1 MYALADCNNF
11 FVSCERVFRP
21 DLEGLPVVVLS
32 NNDGC
37 AIARSNEAKRLGIK
51 MGQPMFEF
59 RHLIESGTV
68 TVFSS
73 NFALYGDMSR
83 RVQMTLSRYAPAIEV
98 YSIDESFIDLTGFSP
113 DTDFDRWA
121 KALSH
126 ECRRCT
132 GIPVSVGVSPTKTL
146 AKIASKLCK
155 QYPATR
161 GGCWMYRRQD
171 VEKVLKK
178 FPIEDI
184 WGIGRRYA
192 KRFKGYFGLNTA
204 YDLYCK
210 DEAWISMEMGISGLR
225 TWKELHGIPC
235 IDFED
240 SPRNKK
246 QIMISRSFASEITD
260 LDELSSQVSMFS
272 SMAVEKLRRQGT
284 CCGTVT
290 VFIMTNRFRKDGKSQ
305 FESRLVRFPVETD
318 STLEVNTAVM
328 RALQAMFREGYG
340 YKKAGVLLGDIIPTD
355 KVQLSMFDT
364 VDREKHARLMSTIDN
379 INRRNG
385 RYTIGM
391 ASQSLDGIKMN
402 REHLSPC
409 YTTDWNDIITI
420 HCGHAVT
427 PDRKGNSCH

>member
-21 DLEGLPVVVLS
+21 DLEGRPVVVLS

-37 AIARSNEAKRLGIK
+37 AIARSNEAKRMGIR

-59 RHLIESGTV
+59 RQLIESGAI

-83 RVQMTLSRYAPAIEV
+83 RVQMILSKFAPAIEV
-98 YSIDESFIDLTGFSP
+98 YSIDESFIDLRGLSP
-113 DTDFDRWA
+113 ETDFDRWA
-121 KALSH
+121 KHVSR

-161 GGCWMYRRQD
+161 GGCWMYRPED
-171 VEKVLKK
+171 IATVLRK
-178 FPIEDI
+178 FPVEDI
-184 WGIGRRYA
+184 WGIGRRFSR
-192 KRFKGYFGLNTA
+192 RFKGYFGMKTA
-204 YDLYCK
+204 WDFYSRS
-210 DEAWISMEMGISGLR
+210 EEWVQAEMGIGGVR

-240 SPRNKK
+240 SAQARK
-246 QIMISRSFASEITD
+246 QIMISRTFAKEIHD
-260 LDELSSQVSMFS
+260 LDSLSAQVSMFC
-272 SMAVEKLRRQGT
+272 SMAVEKLRKQKS
-284 CCGTVT
+284 CCSCVT
-290 VFIMTNRFRKDGKSQ
+290 VFIMTNRFHKESGQMQ
-305 FESRLVRFPVETD
+305 FESRLAHFPTATD
-318 STLEVNTAVM
+318 STLEINTAVM
-328 RALQAMFREGYG
+328 GTLKEMFREGYG
-340 YKKAGVLLGDIIPTD
+340 YKRAGVMLGEIIPTD
-355 KVQLSMFDT
+355 KVQLSFFDDI
-364 VDREKHARLMSTIDN
+364 DRDRHARLMSVMDN
-379 INRRNG
+379 INRREG
-385 RYTIGM
+385 RNTIGL

-409 YTTDWNDIITI
+409 YTTDWNDIPVV
-420 HCGHAVT
+420 HC
-427 PDRKGNSCH
+427 